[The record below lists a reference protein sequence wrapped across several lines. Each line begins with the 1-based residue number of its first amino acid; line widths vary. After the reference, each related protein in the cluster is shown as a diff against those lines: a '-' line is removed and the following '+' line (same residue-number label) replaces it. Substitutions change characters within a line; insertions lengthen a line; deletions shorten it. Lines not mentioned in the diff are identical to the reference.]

1 MRTIII
7 CSGGEDGKD
16 VRTAIRVE
24 DELFAKMFGSHIEDA
39 MSFDEVELYFEGYV
53 DRLKATCNGQ
63 DIDMDTMATRIK
75 SLEDELDRSGREIKC
90 LIKNSKAAREMS
102 DKIKD
107 LEARLEEMAKQ
118 RDYFKDELDKRDR
131 EIEQLKEAVVKANE
145 NADSYY
151 KLYSSERDAHKKARA
166 MADDLNA
173 DFLEA
178 REIVAKKC
186 EHWSHTIWDSVNS
199 LCSVSSDASMAGY
212 SGVLILRNIA
222 NDISDFGSNKAEGLM
237 EGYEKEEESEE

>member
-16 VRTAIRVE
+16 VRTAIRIE
-24 DELFAKMFGSHIEDA
+24 DELFEKMFGSHIKDA

-75 SLEDELDRSGREIKC
+75 SLEDK
-90 LIKNSKAAREMS
+90 
-102 DKIKD
+102 
-107 LEARLEEMAKQ
+107 LEEMAKQ

-131 EIEQLKEAVVKANE
+131 EIEQLKEAVVRANA

-151 KLYSSERDAHKKARA
+151 KLYSSERDAHRMQVRA
-166 MADDLNA
+166 ADDLNTE
-173 DFLEA
+173 FLKV
-178 REIVAKKC
+178 REIVGKKC
-186 EHWSHTIWDSVNS
+186 DHWARTIWDSVNS
-199 LCSVSSDASMAGY
+199 LSEVSDDAKINNY
-212 SGVLILRNIA
+212 SGSMILRNIA
-222 NDISDFGSNKAEGLM
+222 NDISDFGVNNAQGMMEECEG
-237 EGYEKEEESEE
+237 ESEE

>member
-16 VRTAIRVE
+16 VRTAIRIE
-24 DELFAKMFGSHIEDA
+24 DELFEKMFGSHIKDA
-39 MSFDEVELYFEGYV
+39 MSFDDVELYLETAV
-53 DRLKATCNGQ
+53 EK
-63 DIDMDTMATRIK
+63 IK
-75 SLEDELDRSGREIKC
+75 SSYEDKISKYEDLEDELDRSGREIEC
-90 LIKNSKAAREMS
+90 LIKNSKAAREMR

-151 KLYSSERDAHKKARA
+151 KLYSSERDAHKKTSD

-199 LCSVSSDASMAGY
+199 LCSVYDHALMTDDSDVTA
-212 SGVLILRNIA
+212 LREIA
-222 NDISDFGSNKAEGLM
+222 DDISDFGANNAEGM
-237 EGYEKEEESEE
+237 IEECKEESEE